1 MVRLE
6 NKRSRSYSRQKVD
19 GLNRHEEN
27 FHNAVSAWTADAYAM
42 GVSSGK
48 HKGVKQFYK
57 VKKDRRLACNP
68 ESCERKK
75 RLANNMREMVC
86 RPVQLLSKSAPQNL
100 VQSKRK
106 ELLEDSSTRRNGK
119 VVCMGNQ
126 SAEANDGHNEA
137 VQKQRVRSSHLI
149 GSSKDA
155 YIRFI

>member
-6 NKRSRSYSRQKVD
+6 NKRSRSHSRQKVD

-57 VKKDRRLACNP
+57 VKEDRRLACNP

-75 RLANNMREMVC
+75 RPEGM
-86 RPVQLLSKSAPQNL
+86 SKSCAWEINL
-100 VQSKRK
+100 QKLMMVTMKPSKNR
-106 ELLEDSSTRRNGK
+106 E
-119 VVCMGNQ
+119 C
-126 SAEANDGHNEA
+126 A
-137 VQKQRVRSSHLI
+137 VHI
-149 GSSKDA
+149 
-155 YIRFI
+155 

>member
-6 NKRSRSYSRQKVD
+6 NKRSRSHSRQKVD

-57 VKKDRRLACNP
+57 VKEDRRLACNP

-75 RLANNMREMVC
+75 RLANNIDERDGLSASTVIIKKCTTKFGTIQKKKNFWRILPQEGMAKSCAWEINLQKLMMVTMKPSKNREC
-86 RPVQLLSKSAPQNL
+86 
-100 VQSKRK
+100 
-106 ELLEDSSTRRNGK
+106 
-119 VVCMGNQ
+119 
-126 SAEANDGHNEA
+126 A
-137 VQKQRVRSSHLI
+137 VHI
-149 GSSKDA
+149 
-155 YIRFI
+155 